1 MSIDEYTHKIT
12 ICPDAV
18 YIRNEKSTNT
28 IYITMKDIHLM
39 NKIMD
44 FYEFLAK
51 NKGGDSSLMNE
62 VAIHRTL
69 DKIKALSKE
78 KRLII
83 IDEKIKKINSYLNK

>member
-1 MSIDEYTHKIT
+1 
-12 ICPDAV
+12 
-18 YIRNEKSTNT
+18 
-28 IYITMKDIHLM
+28 MKDIHLM